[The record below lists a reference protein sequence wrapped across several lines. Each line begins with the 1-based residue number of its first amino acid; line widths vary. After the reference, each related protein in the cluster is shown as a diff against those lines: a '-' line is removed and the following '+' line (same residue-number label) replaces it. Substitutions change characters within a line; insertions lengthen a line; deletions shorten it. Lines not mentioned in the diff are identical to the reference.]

1 MLKTIPSFSKVKVFE
16 DLMKQE
22 GSYEGEAEEDGDY
35 QICLDNQASTLSD
48 KTVWFEIQI
57 EDPEDDYDEDDDSL
71 VRFI

>member
-1 MLKTIPSFSKVKVFE
+1 MLKIILFFSKVKVFE

-22 GSYEGEAEEDGDY
+22 GSYEGDAEEDGDY
-35 QICLDNQASTLSD
+35 QIRLDKQASTLSD

-71 VRFI
+71 GRFI